1 MAKCKSCGGSYQS
14 TDMEVRC
21 DYCGAYN
28 KPKAKEPTNKS
39 TNKSETTYVYHD
51 TVTNITVGGNGSV
64 VVGCGNVTIN
74 NTFQSGRYRTGAAG
88 VAGGS
93 TSAACYTGNNQNIGT
108 VENKAITGN
117 NNKIDYAVGCTITGN
132 NNTIRHGVSCR
143 ITGNSN
149 TLIKDIGCTM
159 TGNNNRRGGK

>member
-14 TDMEVRC
+14 TGAGVTGAGVTGAGMEVKC

-28 KPKAKEPTNKS
+28 KPKAKKP

-64 VVGCGNVTIN
+64 VVGCDDVTIN
-74 NTFQSGRYRTGAAG
+74 NTFQSGRHTTGVSG
-88 VAGGS
+88 
-93 TSAACYTGNNQNIGT
+93 TYTGNNQNIGT

-143 ITGNSN
+143 ITGNNN
-149 TLIKDIGCTM
+149 TLIKDISCTM